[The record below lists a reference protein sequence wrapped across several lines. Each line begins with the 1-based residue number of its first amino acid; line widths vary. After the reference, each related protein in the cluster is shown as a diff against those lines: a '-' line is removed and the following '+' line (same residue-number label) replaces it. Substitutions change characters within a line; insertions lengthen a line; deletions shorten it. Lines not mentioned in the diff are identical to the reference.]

1 LINSPTTTHNDHH
14 NGDLQIPVSPSVAL
28 LVQVSSIMINHP
40 LIIQS
45 IISLTLTL
53 LQCSSLKS
61 T

>member
-1 LINSPTTTHNDHH
+1 LINSPTTTNNDHH
-14 NGDLQIPVSPSVAL
+14 NGDLQIPVSPL
-28 LVQVSSIMINHP
+28 LVKVSSIMINHP